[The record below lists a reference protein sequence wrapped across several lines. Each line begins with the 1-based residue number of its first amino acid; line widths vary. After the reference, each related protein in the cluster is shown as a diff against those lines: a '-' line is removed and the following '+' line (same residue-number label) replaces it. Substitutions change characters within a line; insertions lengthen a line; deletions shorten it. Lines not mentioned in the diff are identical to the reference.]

1 MVRRFVALLIS
12 TLLAIPALPQD
23 ANFSTTVKLVV
34 VDCIVT
40 DKNGRPIE
48 TLTQDDFQIFEDGKP
63 QQIRTAELQRLN
75 TKPLPPTSFAARNAP
90 LPPRPKSQPVDTAAA
105 LTKYQDRRLIVIF
118 LDFSSMDTPEQI
130 RATQAAEKF
139 ISTQL
144 TASDMVSIMM
154 YSSSLQTL
162 VDFTDDRDL
171 LLATLHK
178 VHIGEGAEL
187 VGQADEGADSQDQ
200 SGQFVADETE
210 FNIFNTDLKLMALE
224 DAARKLAPYPERKAL
239 VYFSSGVQKT
249 GVDNQ
254 SQLRATVNTAVQS
267 NVAFYPVDARG
278 LTASAPGGD
287 ATQAAAVGNNLYSG
301 AGQQTLRENFY
312 NQQETLDTLAADTGG
327 KALLDSNDLTLGLR
341 QVQQDV
347 NSYYVLAYYST
358 NTAEDGRY
366 RRIQVKLAPR
376 AAVLKAKLSYRE
388 GYYASTTFAK
398 MREADKEAQLARALA
413 SDNPVTDLPLAV
425 EVDYFRV
432 AKGKYFVPLSV
443 KIPGSALA
451 FKNKGSKAATELDF
465 IGQVED
471 AKNKAVAAVRD
482 TIPIKIDQTVAN
494 EVTRKQIQY
503 DTGFTLAP
511 GKYKLRFVARENGE
525 GKTGTFE
532 TGFTVPDLGS
542 GAALRMS
549 SVILSNQREPVKQ
562 QIAGANIKKKLLDQ
576 NPLIDPAT
584 GQKTVPNVTRVFRP
598 GQNLSVY
605 FEVYDPASPAGAA
618 NDNSSANPATR
629 FASIAATVG
638 LYQGS
643 KKVFES
649 RPVRVYRLSA
659 RGDGVLPVRIETP
672 LTGIAPGQYT
682 CQVNVID
689 EFGKKFAF
697 PRTSLAVL
705 AQAPAP
711 APGSAVPGTTP
722 PGS

>member
-287 ATQAAAVGNNLYSG
+287 ATQAAAVGSNLYSG

-482 TIPIKIDQTVAN
+482 TIPIKIDQTVAS

-549 SVILSNQREPVKQ
+549 SVILSNQREPVKR

-618 NDNSSANPATR
+618 NDNSSANPANR

-705 AQAPAP
+705 AQSPAP
-711 APGSAVPGTTP
+711 APGSAVPGSTP

>member
-549 SVILSNQREPVKQ
+549 SVILSNQREPVKR

-618 NDNSSANPATR
+618 NDNSSANPANR

-711 APGSAVPGTTP
+711 APGSAVPGSTP